1 MLRIDA
7 DAHVLETEETWEF
20 MDGADRKFRP
30 DVVGSLNGAGEID
43 EYWLV
48 DGTLRLKS
56 RNVGKDTPLESRE
69 LRDVG
74 VRLRHMDELRVDI
87 QVIFPTIFII
97 PLTPRPEIELALCRS
112 YNRWMG
118 ECWKQSDNRLRWV
131 AVVPLLSTDQVYEE
145 AKAARENGAVGIYM
159 RGSEGERL
167 LSDPYFHPVYDAA
180 EKLDVPV
187 CIHSSNGSPVLYDYY
202 KYETVGFSK
211 FKLVVVGA
219 FHTIVMDKIP
229 ERFPKLKMA
238 FLEVGSQWLPYAL
251 SDLYK
256 RYHMSGKEFS
266 KKDLLAQNRIWIG
279 CETNDDLPYV
289 IDTAGE
295 DHLVVGT
302 DYGHADSATE
312 LLALDGVANDPR
324 LSPEVAAKITGGNA
338 RALYNL

>member
-20 MDGADRKFRP
+20 MDDRDRKYRP
-30 DVVGSLNGAGEID
+30 EIVGSVNEAGSMD

-69 LRDVG
+69 LRDVAI
-74 VRLRHMDELRVDI
+74 RLKHMDELNIDI

-118 ECWKQSDNRLRWV
+118 ECWRQSDNRLRWV

-145 AKAARENGAVGIYM
+145 AQQSKENGAVGIYM
-159 RGSEGERL
+159 RGSEGDRL
-167 LSDPYFHPVYDAA
+167 LSDQYFYPVYDAA
-180 EKLDVPV
+180 ERLDIPV
-187 CIHSSNGSPVLYDYY
+187 CIHSSNGSSLLFDYY

-219 FHTIVMDKIP
+219 FHTIIMDRIP
-229 ERFPKLKMA
+229 ERFPKLRMA

-256 RYHMSGKEFS
+256 RYHMEGKDFS
-266 KKDLLAQNRIWIG
+266 KKKLLAQNRIWIG

-312 LLALDGVANDPR
+312 LLALDGVVNDSR
-324 LSPEVAAKITGGNA
+324 LAPEVATKITGGNA
-338 RALYNL
+338 RVLYNL